1 MADVLVVEDDE
12 VIRGML
18 VFLLEG
24 DSHTVEAAADGAE
37 ALAVLR
43 RRTPEC
49 IVLDLMMPAVD
60 GLTVLRTR
68 QAEGLAA
75 ESRVVVLTARSG
87 TDDAVWCWEA
97 GADEFLT
104 KPFEPERLLRIVGVL
119 AGLTPAEA
127 QRRRELGL
135 AESRHLDAIE
145 SALRGRF

>member
-24 DSHTVEAAADGAE
+24 DGHTVEQAAEGDE
-37 ALAVLR
+37 ALSILR
-43 RRTPEC
+43 RRTPDC
-49 IVLDLMMPAVD
+49 IVLDLMMPGVD

-68 QAEGLAA
+68 QAEGFAA
-75 ESRVVVLTARSG
+75 DARVVVLTARSG

-104 KPFEPERLLRIVGVL
+104 KPFEPEHLLRIVRVL
-119 AGLTPAEA
+119 ASLSPAEA

-135 AESRHLDAIE
+135 AQSRQLDAIE

>member
-1 MADVLVVEDDE
+1 VVVVEDDE

-24 DSHTVEAAADGAE
+24 EGHTVEQAADGAE
-37 ALAVLR
+37 ALEILR

-49 IVLDLMMPAVD
+49 IVLDLMMPGVD

-68 QAEGLAA
+68 QEEGFAA
-75 ESRVVVLTARSG
+75 DARVVVLTARSG

-104 KPFEPERLLRIVGVL
+104 KPFEPERLLRIIRVL
-119 AGLTPAEA
+119 ASLTPVEA

-135 AESRHLDAIE
+135 AQSRHLDAIE

>member
-1 MADVLVVEDDE
+1 MAHVLVVEDDE

-24 DSHTVEAAADGAE
+24 DGHTVEQAAEGDE
-37 ALAVLR
+37 ALSILR
-43 RRTPEC
+43 RRTPDC
-49 IVLDLMMPAVD
+49 IVLDLMMPGVD

-68 QAEGLAA
+68 QAEGFAA
-75 ESRVVVLTARSG
+75 DARVVVLTARSG

-104 KPFEPERLLRIVGVL
+104 KPFEPEHLLRIVRVL
-119 AGLTPAEA
+119 ASLSPAEA

-135 AESRHLDAIE
+135 AQSRQLDAIE

>member
-1 MADVLVVEDDE
+1 MLVVEDDE

-24 DSHTVEAAADGAE
+24 EGHTVEQAADGAE
-37 ALAVLR
+37 ALEILR

-49 IVLDLMMPAVD
+49 IVLDLMMPGVD

-68 QAEGLAA
+68 QEEGFAA
-75 ESRVVVLTARSG
+75 DARVVVLTARSG

-104 KPFEPERLLRIVGVL
+104 KPFEPERLLRIIRVL
-119 AGLTPAEA
+119 ASLTPVEA

-135 AESRHLDAIE
+135 AQSRHLDAIE

>member
-1 MADVLVVEDDE
+1 MADVLVVEDDD

-24 DSHTVEAAADGAE
+24 DGHTVEQAADGAE
-37 ALAVLR
+37 ALDVLR
-43 RRTPEC
+43 RRTPDC
-49 IVLDLMMPAVD
+49 IVLDLMMPGVD

-68 QAEGLAA
+68 QQEGFAA
-75 ESRVVVLTARSG
+75 EARVVVLTARSG

-104 KPFEPERLLRIVGVL
+104 KPFEPERLLRIVRVL

-127 QRRRELGL
+127 QRRREQGL

>member
-24 DSHTVEAAADGAE
+24 EGHDVEAAADGAE
-37 ALAVLR
+37 ALEVLR
-43 RRTPEC
+43 RRTPDC
-49 IVLDLMMPAVD
+49 VVLDLMMPGVD

-68 QAEGLAA
+68 QAEGLGADA
-75 ESRVVVLTARSG
+75 RVVVLTARSG

-104 KPFEPERLLRIVGVL
+104 KPFEPERLLRTVRLL
-119 AGLTPAEA
+119 ASLSPAEA
-127 QRRRELGL
+127 QRRREVGL
-135 AESRHLDAIE
+135 ARSRQLDAIE
-145 SALRGRF
+145 SALRGGA

>member
-24 DSHTVEAAADGAE
+24 EGHTVESAADGAE
-37 ALAVLR
+37 ALAILR
-43 RRTPEC
+43 RRAPEC
-49 IVLDLMMPAVD
+49 IVLDLMMPGVD

-75 ESRVVVLTARSG
+75 TSRVVVLTARSG

-104 KPFEPERLLRIVGVL
+104 KPFEPERLLRIVRVL
-119 AGLTPAEA
+119 ASLSPAEA

>member
-18 VFLLEG
+18 VFLLESDG
-24 DSHTVEAAADGAE
+24 HTVEPAADGAE

-49 IVLDLMMPAVD
+49 IVLDLMMPTVD

-104 KPFEPERLLRIVGVL
+104 KPFEPERLLRIVRVL
-119 AGLTPAEA
+119 AELTPAEA

>member
-1 MADVLVVEDDE
+1 MVVVEDDE

-24 DSHTVEAAADGAE
+24 EGHTVEQAADGAE
-37 ALAVLR
+37 ALEILR

-49 IVLDLMMPAVD
+49 IVLDLMMPGVD

-68 QAEGLAA
+68 QEEGFAA
-75 ESRVVVLTARSG
+75 DARVVVLTARSG

-104 KPFEPERLLRIVGVL
+104 KPFEPERLLRIIRVL
-119 AGLTPAEA
+119 ASLTPVEA

-135 AESRHLDAIE
+135 AQSRHLDAIE

>member
-24 DSHTVEAAADGAE
+24 EGHDVEAAADGAE
-37 ALAVLR
+37 ALEVLR
-43 RRTPEC
+43 RRTPDC
-49 IVLDLMMPAVD
+49 VVLDLMMPGVD

-68 QAEGLAA
+68 QAEGIGADA
-75 ESRVVVLTARSG
+75 RVVVLTARSG

-104 KPFEPERLLRIVGVL
+104 KPFEPERLLRTVRLL
-119 AGLTPAEA
+119 ASLSPAEA
-127 QRRRELGL
+127 QRRREVGL
-135 AESRHLDAIE
+135 AQSRQLDAIE
-145 SALRGRF
+145 SALRGGA

>member
-24 DSHTVEAAADGAE
+24 EGHTVEQAADGAE
-37 ALAVLR
+37 ALDILR
-43 RRTPEC
+43 RRGPEC
-49 IVLDLMMPAVD
+49 MVLDLMMPGVD

-68 QAEGLAA
+68 LEEGLAA
-75 ESRVVVLTARSG
+75 DTRIVVLTARSG

-104 KPFEPERLLRIVGVL
+104 KPFDPERLLRMVRIL
-119 AGLTPAEA
+119 AELTPAEA
-127 QRRRELGL
+127 QHRREVGL
-135 AESRHLDAIE
+135 AESRQLDAID